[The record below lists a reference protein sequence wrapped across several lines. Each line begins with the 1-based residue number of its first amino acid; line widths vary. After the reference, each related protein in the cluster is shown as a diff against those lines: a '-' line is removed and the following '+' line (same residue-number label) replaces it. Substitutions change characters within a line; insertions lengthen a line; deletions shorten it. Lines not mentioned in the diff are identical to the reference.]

1 MRSKAA
7 LICIALLAGCTTMP
21 LPDGSKIQRLPP
33 DAVIAVPKLTPDEA
47 QRLSQLNARILAEQ
61 DAARAREAREEA
73 RRRAQQQWALD
84 LNYGYP
90 GWYWGGRHGR
100 WHPGWS
106 LGLGWYGP
114 WPY

>member
-1 MRSKAA
+1 M
-7 LICIALLAGCTTMP
+7 ICIAPLGGCTTMP
-21 LPDGSKIQRLPP
+21 LPDGSRIQRLPP

-47 QRLSQLNARILAEQ
+47 QRPSQLNTRILAEQ
-61 DAARAREAREEA
+61 DAASARKAREEA
-73 RRRAQQQWALD
+73 SQRSQQQWALD

-90 GWYWGGRHGR
+90 GGYWGGRHGS

-106 LGLGWYGP
+106 LGLGGYGP